1 MATDSRCNLHK
12 SILVILL
19 WLCSSRQLQSN
30 EAPKYAYNSTML
42 NVKGN
47 FTNKTNYC
55 NCTNDTSS
63 QPEQQ
68 VRIKRH
74 IFCDTKINTMN
85 RVERRHIKLGGASFQ
100 LFLSDSCH
108 DALQLCGEHFVHHDV
123 KKSIYEELNDNNL
136 KVTEL
141 ANRNIC
147 CSEVISR
154 SQISHFELY
163 IVLAV

>member
-1 MATDSRCNLHK
+1 MIMATDSRCNLHK

-85 RVERRHIKLGGASFQ
+85 RVERRHTLSLAVLASSFSFQ
-100 LFLSDSCH
+100 THVMMRSSFAANILF
-108 DALQLCGEHFVHHDV
+108 
-123 KKSIYEELNDNNL
+123 IMM
-136 KVTEL
+136 
-141 ANRNIC
+141 
-147 CSEVISR
+147 
-154 SQISHFELY
+154 
-163 IVLAV
+163 